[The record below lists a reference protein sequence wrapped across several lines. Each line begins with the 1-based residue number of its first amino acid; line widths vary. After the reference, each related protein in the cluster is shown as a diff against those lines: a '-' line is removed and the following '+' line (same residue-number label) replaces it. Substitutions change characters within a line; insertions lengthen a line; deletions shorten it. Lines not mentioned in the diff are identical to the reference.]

1 MPWVAALLAT
11 LILWGWLRSSLPSI
25 PVGTAAL
32 EADRTESEP
41 KGFVA
46 ENAGLTLA
54 SREWP
59 SPDASAA
66 FAVTSWYVPPPPPPA
81 PPPPA
86 PEAPRPPPLPFK
98 YLGLI
103 TLNGKDVVPQILHA
117 DRVVAL
123 QLGALIDERYEYQG
137 IQAGSL
143 VFMYLPMKMKQRL
156 AVTGGD

>member
-1 MPWVAALLAT
+1 MQWGAVLLASFA
-11 LILWGWLRSSLPSI
+11 LWFWLRSTLPSA
-25 PVGTAAL
+25 PAEAAVSRI
-32 EADRTESEP
+32 DRTES
-41 KGFVA
+41 GVIGA
-46 ENAGLTLA
+46 EHAGLSLA

-59 SPDASAA
+59 AAEASAA

-81 PPPPA
+81 PPAPA
-86 PEAPRPPPLPFK
+86 PEAPKPPPLPFK

-123 QLGALIDERYEYQG
+123 QVGALIDERYEYQG
-137 IQAGSL
+137 MQAGSL